1 MLLEIRNM
9 KNDECIIYFI
19 TKGGSKQIWYKD
31 KQGWKQ
37 KSGRG
42 IIRRVT
48 AEQLVSHLLPPLT
61 KGTKTYGHV
70 KLVVKRKRKMIQSR
84 NL

>member
-1 MLLEIRNM
+1 M
-9 KNDECIIYFI
+9 KNDECIITFV

-31 KQGWKQ
+31 SKGWKQ

-48 AEQLVSHLLPPLT
+48 AEQFLSHLLSALT
-61 KGTKTYGHV
+61 QGYKN
-70 KLVVKRKRKMIQSR
+70 KLTIKVERKIKKKK
-84 NL
+84 

>member
-1 MLLEIRNM
+1 M

-31 KQGWKQ
+31 SKGWKQ
-37 KSGRG
+37 KSGAG

-48 AEQLVSHLLPPLT
+48 AEQFLSHLLPALT
-61 KGTKTYGHV
+61 PEYKD
-70 KLVVKRKRKMIQSR
+70 KLRIIVKRKKKRK
-84 NL
+84 